1 MTVDQMRIRLFS
13 AYSGDKWKKKIEKM
27 PDNQVIAIYK
37 RLESQGK
44 LK

>member
-1 MTVDQMRIRLFS
+1 MRIRLLS
-13 AYSGDKWKKKIEKM
+13 AYPGDKWKKKVENM
-27 PDNQVIAIYK
+27 SDNQVIAIHK